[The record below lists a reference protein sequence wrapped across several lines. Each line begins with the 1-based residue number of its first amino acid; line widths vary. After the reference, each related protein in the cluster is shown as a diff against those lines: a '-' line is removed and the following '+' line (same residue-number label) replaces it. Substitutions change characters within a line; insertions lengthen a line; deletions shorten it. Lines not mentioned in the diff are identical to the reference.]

1 VSLDIEKFLGLFKLE
16 KHFAQMLEISLFNKL
31 IEMEILKNLLAA
43 KIKHFMI

>member
-31 IEMEILKNLLAA
+31 IEMEILKNHLVVKTKL
-43 KIKHFMI
+43 FMI